1 MNIQRKLT
9 SITTA
14 AALAASALVPLSTAA
29 SAEGW
34 RDGNRSGGNGQSYNA
49 HNHAQS
55 RDYDRG
61 DRGHDYRGYDR
72 GRYDRY
78 AYGRHRHHDDGKYI
92 ALGVGALMLGIIAAE
107 ASHR

>member
-1 MNIQRKLT
+1 MTILRKLT

-14 AALAASALVPLSTAA
+14 AALAASALIPLTTAA

-34 RDGNRSGGNGQSYNA
+34 RDGNRYRAYNTY
-49 HNHAQS
+49 NHAQA

-78 AYGRHRHHDDGKYI
+78 VYRRHRHHDNGKYI
-92 ALGVGALMLGIIAAE
+92 ALGIGALMLGIIAAE

>member
-1 MNIQRKLT
+1 MTILRKLT
-9 SITTA
+9 SISTA
-14 AALAASALVPLSTAA
+14 AALAASALIPLSTAA

-34 RDGNRSGGNGQSYNA
+34 RDGNRYGGPTYNA
-49 HNHAQS
+49 YNHGPS
-55 RDYDRG
+55 RDFDRG
-61 DRGHDYRGYDR
+61 DRGRDYRGFDR

-78 AYGRHRHHDDGKYI
+78 AYGRHRHNDNGKYI